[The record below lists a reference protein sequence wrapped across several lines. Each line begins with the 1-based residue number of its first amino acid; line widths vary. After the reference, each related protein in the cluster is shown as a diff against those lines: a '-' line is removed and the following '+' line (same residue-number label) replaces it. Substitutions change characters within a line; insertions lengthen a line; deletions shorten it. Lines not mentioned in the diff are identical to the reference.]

1 MTRRPWT
8 RGPSG
13 STLVGSPGGVALVPD
28 AWTPADDAEE
38 PAPGLGIGFVLM
50 LVVIG
55 VVLLLF
61 AWGAVITVLDVV

>member
-1 MTRRPWT
+1 M
-8 RGPSG
+8 
-13 STLVGSPGGVALVPD
+13 PD

-61 AWGAVITVLDVV
+61 AWGAIITVLQVVQTIEGIP